1 MLIEREKPLASLAG
15 LAHEAAQGRGSVVI
29 VSGEAGIGKSA
40 LMRSFMTS
48 EQSCRKNLSGGC
60 EALFTPRPLGPLQDM
75 ASGLDAK
82 VAQLLD
88 ASAPQD
94 RLFPAVLDAL
104 QSVTGC
110 TLMVFEDVHWADKA
124 TLDLIKYLGRR
135 VALLPCMLVLTF
147 RNDEVTSDH
156 PLSQVL
162 GDLPSHVT
170 HRIVLEPLSGQAVA
184 SLARATG
191 RTAADLHAIT
201 GGNPFFVTE
210 VLGRTGDAEASIPA
224 SVRDAVWARLS
235 RFTAEERRL
244 LEVMSII
251 PGSVDPTL
259 LLTLWGDGYPQAVAT
274 CLARGVLVQEA
285 SGLMRFRHELA
296 RKATL
301 DRLSVSEQKTL
312 HAKVEAAMAA
322 SESAGHPVALSARVH
337 HASGAG
343 NAETVL
349 QLAPRAAAEAAKL
362 GAHQQAAAHLET
374 ALRHVG
380 RAAPELAARLYEDWS
395 YEAGIALAIN
405 DAIIDARHKAIA
417 IWRSL
422 GRADKVGLN
431 LRWLSRLHW
440 YRGESALAQKFIAEA
455 LAELEA
461 LSPSAELAMLYSATS
476 QMHMLH
482 DRTDEAIAWG
492 RKAMALAE
500 QLGETETRIHAL
512 NNVGASLLFSGRD
525 GGKPYMELSLELAL
539 QHGFHEQA
547 ARAYTN
553 YGEYGVLFRD
563 FELAERILAEGI
575 AFDSSHELD
584 SWTYY
589 LVGRQ
594 AQLRMEQGRLR
605 EAQTIAR
612 GVMGLDRLTLLMR
625 LPARTVLGRVNA
637 RLGEADS
644 KAILDQAL
652 ADALATGEQQYIA
665 PARLGLLEDAW
676 LRDDRDVAASIL
688 ADLVAMDLKSFDP
701 WERGDVAVWWQRLD
715 MAGAFPGE
723 GLKVAIP
730 RDLELG
736 GDVRGAAEAWQK
748 LGMPYEQAACL
759 MMAKD
764 GDRKADLGRAIT
776 ILDGMFAAPLARKAR
791 LVAKDLGIAAD
802 FIKQRRGP
810 YAATRRHPLGLTAK
824 EVQVLELMAKGLGN
838 HAIAQRLTRSQRTV
852 EHHVSSVLD
861 KMNASNRMD
870 VLIRLQSEPWLL
882 SQN

>member
-1 MLIEREKPLASLAG
+1 MLVEREKPLASLAG
-15 LAHEAAQGRGSVVI
+15 FAHEAAQGRGSVVI

-48 EQSCRKNLSGGC
+48 AQSCGKNLSGGC

-88 ASAPQD
+88 VSAPQD
-94 RLFPAVLDAL
+94 RLFPAVLEAL

-147 RNDEVTSDH
+147 RNDEVNSDH
-156 PLSQVL
+156 PLAQVL

-170 HRIVLEPLSGQAVA
+170 HRIMLEPLSGQAVA
-184 SLARATG
+184 KLARAAG
-191 RTAADLHAIT
+191 RPAADLHAIT

-210 VLGRTGDAEASIPA
+210 VLGRTGDAEAAIPV

-235 RFTAEERRL
+235 RFTVEERRL
-244 LEVMSII
+244 LEVMSIV
-251 PGSVDPTL
+251 PGSVDPAL
-259 LLTLWGDGYPQAVAT
+259 LGTLWGEGYAQPVAT
-274 CLARGVLVQEA
+274 CLARGVLVQE
-285 SGLMRFRHELA
+285 SGGHLRFRHELA

-301 DRLSVSEQKTL
+301 ERLTLSEQKAL
-312 HAKVEAAMAA
+312 HGKVEEAMAA
-322 SESAGHPVALSARVH
+322 GEAAGNPVSLSARVH

-343 NAETVL
+343 NAERVL
-349 QLAPRAAAEAAKL
+349 QIAPRAAAEAAKL
-362 GAHQQAAAHLET
+362 GAHQQAASHLET
-374 ALRHVG
+374 ALAHVEQ
-380 RAAPELAARLYEDWS
+380 ASPELAARLYEDWS

-405 DAIIDARHKAIA
+405 DAIIEARHKAIA
-417 IWRSL
+417 IWRKL

-440 YRGESALAQKFIAEA
+440 YRGEAALAQTYIAEA

-461 LSPSAELAMLYSATS
+461 LPPSAELAMLYSATS

-512 NNVGASLLFSGRD
+512 NNVGASLMFAGRD

-575 AFDSSHELD
+575 AFDSKPRTGLLD
-584 SWTYY
+584 LLSRRPPGATAH
-589 LVGRQ
+589 GTGPPARGTNHRARGHGSRPPDFADAASGAHGAGPCQRQ
-594 AQLRMEQGRLR
+594 A
-605 EAQTIAR
+605 
-612 GVMGLDRLTLLMR
+612 
-625 LPARTVLGRVNA
+625 
-637 RLGEADS
+637 
-644 KAILDQAL
+644 
-652 ADALATGEQQYIA
+652 
-665 PARLGLLEDAW
+665 W
-676 LRDDRDVAASIL
+676 
-688 ADLVAMDLKSFDP
+688 
-701 WERGDVAVWWQRLD
+701 
-715 MAGAFPGE
+715 
-723 GLKVAIP
+723 
-730 RDLELG
+730 
-736 GDVRGAAEAWQK
+736 
-748 LGMPYEQAACL
+748 
-759 MMAKD
+759 
-764 GDRKADLGRAIT
+764 
-776 ILDGMFAAPLARKAR
+776 
-791 LVAKDLGIAAD
+791 
-802 FIKQRRGP
+802 
-810 YAATRRHPLGLTAK
+810 
-824 EVQVLELMAKGLGN
+824 
-838 HAIAQRLTRSQRTV
+838 
-852 EHHVSSVLD
+852 
-861 KMNASNRMD
+861 
-870 VLIRLQSEPWLL
+870 
-882 SQN
+882 